1 MKTTNIM
8 KTTESIKTTMKTSK
22 LVITAIVAMSCLS
35 GNAFAAIVALKDIVQ
50 ATSYTS
56 TGGAPQNGTI
66 DDTINGDGLSSALN
80 TGDAVPGVLPTH
92 EKMYPDG
99 GGTTGVRW
107 FENPAQ
113 SQHITGITFDLGDAY
128 DLGSVLFWNYD
139 EDGGTQRGISSV
151 TASFSSDGASFTGD
165 TTLNFAISSGL
176 PIAGEMVS
184 MLADDVRYVRFTDFA
199 DHGDGNLTGFLEV
212 RFATVPEPSSTALL
226 GLSGIALMLR
236 RKRS

>member
-22 LVITAIVAMSCLS
+22 LLITAIVTMSCLS

-56 TGGAPQNGTI
+56 SGNTQNGSIDNTI
-66 DDTINGDGLSSALN
+66 DGTGLSSTLN
-80 TGDAVPGVLPTH
+80 TGDVVPGVLPTH
-92 EKMYPDG
+92 ERMYPTG

-107 FENPAQ
+107 FIEAQNNP
-113 SQHITGITFDLGDAY
+113 ITDITFNLGAEY
-128 DLGSVLFWNYD
+128 DLGAVIFWNYD
-139 EDGGTQRGISSV
+139 ENGGTQRGISSV
-151 TASFSSDGASFTGD
+151 TASFSSDGLSFTGD
-165 TTLNFAISSGL
+165 TTLNFAQSGGL
-176 PIAGEMVS
+176 PVTGEIVS
-184 MLADDVRYVRFTDFA
+184 MLASDVQYVKFNDFA
-199 DHGDGNLTGFLEV
+199 THGDTVLAGFSEI

>member
-22 LVITAIVAMSCLS
+22 LLITAIVAMSCLS

-56 TGGAPQNGTI
+56 TGGPQNGSLDNTI
-66 DDTINGDGLSSALN
+66 DGTGLSSSLN

-92 EKMYPDG
+92 ESMYPG
-99 GGTTGVRW
+99 VGTTGVRW
-107 FENPAQ
+107 FNSTDP
-113 SQHITGITFDLGDAY
+113 TTTFNLGAAY
-128 DLGSVLFWNYD
+128 DLGSVIFWNYD
-139 EDGGTQRGISSV
+139 ENGNTDRGISSV
-151 TASFSSDGASFTGD
+151 TASFSSDGLSFTGD
-165 TTLNFAISSGL
+165 TTLNFAQSGGL
-176 PIAGEMVS
+176 PVTGEIVS
-184 MLADDVRYVRFTDFA
+184 MLAPDVQYVRFTDFA
-199 DHGDGNLTGFLEV
+199 DHGDGNLTGFLEI

>member
-1 MKTTNIM
+1 M
-8 KTTESIKTTMKTSK
+8 KTTESTKTIMKTSK
-22 LVITAIVAMSCLS
+22 LVMTAIIAMSCLS

-50 ATSYTS
+50 PTTYTQIGS
-56 TGGAPQNGTI
+56 TQNGTI
-66 DDTINGDGLSSALN
+66 QDTINGDGLSSALN

-107 FENPAQ
+107 FVEAHNTP
-113 SQHITGITFDLGDAY
+113 ITDITFNLGAAY

-151 TASFSSDGASFTGD
+151 TASFSSDGASFTGA

-184 MLADDVRYVRFTDFA
+184 MLADDVQYVKFTDFVT
-199 DHGDGNLTGFLEV
+199 HGDTVLAGFSEI

>member
-50 ATSYTS
+50 ATTVTS
-56 TGGAPQNGTI
+56 TGALQSGFLEQTI
-66 DDTINGDGLSSALN
+66 DGTGLSSALN

-92 EKMYPDG
+92 GQMYPDG
-99 GGTTGVRW
+99 GGTRGARW
-107 FENPAQ
+107 FNSTDP
-113 SQHITGITFDLGDAY
+113 TITFDLGAAY
-128 DLGSVLFWNYD
+128 DLGAVLFWNFN
-139 EDGGTQRGISSV
+139 ETPSFPNTQRGISSV
-151 TASFSSDGASFTGD
+151 TASFSSDNVTFTGD
-165 TTLNFAISSGL
+165 TTLNFTQSSGL
-176 PIAGEMVS
+176 PVTGETVS
-184 MLADDVRYVRFTDFA
+184 MLADGVQYVRFTDFA